1 MTARVGGRSLVMSWA
16 VGILCA
22 AIIATLVWLA
32 VPAAPL
38 FLDGLFSILDTTI
51 VR

>member
-16 VGILCA
+16 VGVLCA
-22 AIIATLVWLA
+22 AVIVTLIWFAL
-32 VPAAPL
+32 PAAPM
-38 FLDGLFSILDTTI
+38 FLEGLFSLLDATI